1 MVRKRSSAWAFFQ
14 EIGSGAVRCLLCS
27 DRLMRPEYGATTN
40 MLRHLRTKHPN
51 EFHETK
57 DRVQEN
63 RSSNLL
69 PDVMTDEQ
77 QSCSGI
83 GIFGLVTY
91 RRECFRKEAQKFTV

>member
-40 MLRHLRTKHPN
+40 MLRHLRTKHPT

-63 RSSNLL
+63 RSTNLL

-83 GIFGLVTY
+83 GI
-91 RRECFRKEAQKFTV
+91 RECHVHISLF